1 MTSLPSAK
9 DPFADLAELLVALRR
24 AARLSQRDLAARA
37 TISRGTVQNAESGR
51 TAPSALLLDAYLKA
65 CGADSRTADR
75 ARRLRTRGRSDQR
88 GRLRGLCAPAPDLIH
103 DRHDLAAALAAAFE
117 RAGAPPLGDRHLIG
131 DREPLPRT
139 TAWRIVNRQGL
150 PASVTQLETFLTAC
164 GISPA
169 VQRLYT
175 DAYRRV
181 TATRPARPT
190 PPRARRNDIR
200 TIVEAR
206 SERHELTG
214 TAAAI
219 ARQLPAEALEEIL
232 FTAIIREAQRNG
244 SGGLPGGWAASS
256 PYQDTGGDISMRTA
270 AGDRVFMQV
279 KDYRRPEPP
288 LLAPGPGAP
297 PGRPG
302 SSPSGWWSGT
312 RRAAPAPDQPEARR
326 ARDYDRDAAAVL
338 AATAR

>member
-1 MTSLPSAK
+1 MTSPSSTEG
-9 DPFADLAELLVALRR
+9 PFADLAELLVALRR

-37 TISRGTVQNAESGR
+37 NISRGTVQNAESGH

-75 ARRLRTRGRSDQR
+75 AHRLRTRGRSDQR
-88 GRLRGLCAPAPDLIH
+88 GRLRELNAPAPDLIH
-103 DRHDLAAALAAAFE
+103 DRHDLAAALATAYE

-139 TAWRIVNRQGL
+139 TAWRIVKRKGL
-150 PASVTQLETFLTAC
+150 PANVTQLVTFLTAC

-181 TATRPARPT
+181 TATRPARPA

-206 SERHELTG
+206 SERHALTG

-232 FTAIIREAQRNG
+232 FTAITREARRNG
-244 SGGLPGGWAASS
+244 SGLPDVWVASS
-256 PYQDTGGDISMRTA
+256 PSQDTGVDFSMRTA
-270 AGDRVFMQV
+270 AGDRMDIQV
-279 KDYRRPEPP
+279 KNYRRPESPP
-288 LLAPGPGAP
+288 HALGPGAP
-297 PGRPG
+297 PSRSG
-302 SSPSGWWSGT
+302 SSPSGWWSGL
-312 RRAAPAPDQPEARR
+312 RRPAPAAADRPEAWR
-326 ARDYDRDAAAVL
+326 ARDYDREVAAVL

>member
-9 DPFADLAELLVALRR
+9 GPFADLAELLVALRR
-24 AARLSQRDLAARA
+24 AARLSQRNLAARA
-37 TISRGTVQNAESGR
+37 NISRGTVQNAESGH

-88 GRLRGLCAPAPDLIH
+88 GRLRGLSAPAPDLIH
-103 DRHDLAAALAAAFE
+103 DRHDLAATLAAAYE
-117 RAGAPPLGDRHLIG
+117 RAGAPPLG

-139 TAWRIVNRQGL
+139 TAWRIVKRKGL
-150 PASVTQLETFLTAC
+150 PANVTQLETFLTAC

-181 TATRPARPT
+181 TATRPLRPA
-190 PPRARRNDIR
+190 PLRARRNDIR

-219 ARQLPAEALEEIL
+219 ARQLPAEALEEML
-232 FTAIIREAQRNG
+232 FTAITREAQRNG
-244 SGGLPGGWAASS
+244 SGLPDVWVASS
-256 PYQDTGGDISMRTA
+256 PYLDTGVDISMRTA
-270 AGDRVFMQV
+270 AGDRMDIQV
-279 KDYRRPEPP
+279 KNYRRPEPP
-288 LLAPGPGAP
+288 PHAPGPGAP
-297 PGRPG
+297 PSRPG
-302 SSPSGWWSGT
+302 SSPSGKWFGP
-312 RRAAPAPDQPEARR
+312 RRAALALAQVEARQ
-326 ARDYDRDAAAVL
+326 AKDSDREAAAL
-338 AATAR
+338 LGAPAR